1 MQPTRRFRHT
11 LRVRYGEVD
20 RQGVVFN
27 AHYLA
32 YMDDAL
38 ENWIATFGDLRQ
50 PHGWDMMLKKV
61 TVEWQGSVGSGDLLD
76 IDLGIVRWGRT
87 SWTVGYLGTRRG
99 EPVFTAEV
107 VYVSV
112 RLGETQAIETP
123 AAIRA
128 ALGDAVD
135 LFRAG
140 NDAARAGQG
149 GGGEKRPAGSG

>member
-1 MQPTRRFRHT
+1 MRPNLARHRHT

-38 ENWIATFGDLRQ
+38 ENWIATLGDLRR

-61 TVEWQGSVGSGDLLD
+61 TLEWQGSVGSGDLLD
-76 IDLGIVRWGRT
+76 VDLAIVRWGRT
-87 SWTVGYLGTRRG
+87 SWTVGYLGTCRG

-112 RLGETQAIETP
+112 RLGENEAMDTP
-123 AAIRA
+123 PAIRQ
-128 ALGDAVD
+128 ALGEAVD
-135 LFRAG
+135 LFA
-140 NDAARAGQG
+140 QG
-149 GGGEKRPAGSG
+149 ASTPVGG